1 MNPQGASAFTRG
13 ASAGRSTS
21 ERSTQNIS
29 TSRISQQSHTNSSR
43 ISNNEQ
49 MTDNQRPSIRT
60 FRNHV
65 GTSSH
70 VVQRTNDD
78 DDDFIDEDISN
89 ISTHN
94 SSMAHVH
101 ADFNKINIDLFDND
115 DIS

>member
-13 ASAGRSTS
+13 GPSVRATS

-29 TSRISQQSHTNSSR
+29 TSRISQHSHTNSSR
-43 ISNNEQ
+43 MSNKEQ
-49 MTDNQRPSIRT
+49 MTENQRTSIRT

-65 GTSSH
+65 GASSH
-70 VVQRTNDD
+70 AVQRSNDD